1 MSMEIIWSKKNLG
14 SGKKETSDKIVGPKA
29 NILMVPL
36 RSAQCWEAHEESL
49 WSWWHSWPRDWT
61 SSALLFASNK
71 SLGCTHI
78 VYHCLVFW
86 LNKTACTTGEVPEEQ
101 DRFRVTLRC
110 RFWKHRS
117 QSNEPQMLS
126 FTYLISLN
134 NFTVIGA
141 WICFDDLR
149 RVKWISILSISGN
162 ASGFTATS
170 PVTSAWGCSQ
180 VVSANAHQTEVP
192 SNANWAKPF
201 KTTREPEYY
210 SDSATH
216 ENAEVV
222 VSESY
227 RTQSIIHCT
236 IQKEKPFVLWLT
248 KRLSST

>member
-1 MSMEIIWSKKNLG
+1 
-14 SGKKETSDKIVGPKA
+14 
-29 NILMVPL
+29 MVPL

-49 WSWWHSWPRDWT
+49 WSWWHSWPWDWT
-61 SSALLFASNK
+61 SSALLFASDK

-126 FTYLISLN
+126 FTYLIS
-134 NFTVIGA
+134 TGVQ
-141 WICFDDLR
+141 
-149 RVKWISILSISGN
+149 WISVLSIAGN

-180 VVSANAHQTEVP
+180 VLP
-192 SNANWAKPF
+192 MPIK
-201 KTTREPEYY
+201 
-210 SDSATH
+210 
-216 ENAEVV
+216 
-222 VSESY
+222 
-227 RTQSIIHCT
+227 
-236 IQKEKPFVLWLT
+236 
-248 KRLSST
+248 LSWGSKQCQLSQALQNDAWT